1 MNDHNDA
8 AITIINKDNIN
19 SISIYNNNNN
29 NNNDNIIISDLI
41 KGRIKS
47 INGISLNSLEVNN
60 DYVSLLKMIMKGA
73 NINTLEIKENNI
85 EPIINDNDILQFE
98 LLYIDNI
105 IDNQSLG
112 IGVTYNIY
120 TSEEPIGL
128 KIISIQQ
135 NGLLYQKLGSK
146 LRVNDTIIN
155 VNGVSLEFISTNIA
169 CKLLNDTI
177 NRKITILHSLNDDN
191 YNNYNHNTIKESWA
205 IHKYNY
211 LENRIKKDANDIK
224 SLAYKYNLRP
234 RFRKYP
240 RLEHQHLLTSYHKY
254 LEQYRT

>member
-1 MNDHNDA
+1 MNNHDDDV
-8 AITIINKDNIN
+8 TIINKDNIT
-19 SISIYNNNNN
+19 SISIYNNNDD
-29 NNNDNIIISDLI
+29 DNIIISDLI

-73 NINTLEIKENNI
+73 NINTLEIKENI
-85 EPIINDNDILQFE
+85 IQPIINDNDILQFE

-120 TSEEPIGL
+120 TSESLGL

-135 NGLLYQKLGSK
+135 DGLLYQKLGSK
-146 LRVNDTIIN
+146 LRVGDTIIN
-155 VNGVSLEFISTNIA
+155 VNGISLELISTNVA

-177 NRKITILHSLNDDN
+177 NRKITILHRGNHVLNDDN
-191 YNNYNHNTIKESWA
+191 YNDYNHNTIKQEWA
-205 IHKYNY
+205 IQKYNY
-211 LENRIKKDANDIK
+211 LENRIKKDTNDIK
-224 SLAYKYNLRP
+224 SLSYKYNLRP

-240 RLEHQHLLTSYHKY
+240 RLEHQQLLSSYHKY